1 MLNITTMKFNIS
13 QLNPLRHFQYQP
25 VGTVSGDE
33 HEDDDS
39 PRSSSTTPTLT
50 EVPLHEK
57 TVAVINRRSRRLH
70 GTQILFVV
78 SSICLL
84 LSISFYTMQRRGRV
98 TDDRCMHLMSAPS
111 PAFESVRYEWTTFN
125 DVFQPD
131 EYSGYPSKS
140 SEAAWA
146 KLWDFGAFS
155 VPVRHL
161 AGLNKSSETADFR
174 FLDEDNV
181 AGLLEGAH
189 QIHCLNLV
197 RQFIYR
203 DYWDYS
209 QLPSFQGGNKTRRA
223 HVDHCIETLRMVLTC
238 NTDIMPY
245 TLQTSSISGNVIGR
259 SYPRKCRVYSDIV
272 TWVNSNSVVDKIA

>member
-1 MLNITTMKFNIS
+1 MKLNIS

-25 VGTVSGDE
+25 IRTESRDE
-33 HEDDDS
+33 SVDDGS
-39 PRSSSTTPTLT
+39 PRSSSVTSPLT
-50 EVPLHEK
+50 GENEFP
-57 TVAVINRRSRRLH
+57 INNRQPRRWHS
-70 GTQILFVV
+70 TQALFVL
-78 SSICLL
+78 SSIVLFFSVSYYIL
-84 LSISFYTMQRRGRV
+84 QQRMRI
-98 TDDRCMHLMSAPS
+98 TDNVCMHRTSAPS
-111 PAFESVRYEWTTFN
+111 PALKSVRYEWTTFN

-131 EYSGYPSKS
+131 EYSGYPSNS

-155 VPVRHL
+155 VPVKYL

-174 FLDEDNV
+174 FIDEDNV

-197 RQFIYR
+197 RQYIYR
-203 DYWDYS
+203 DHWDYS
-209 QLPSFQGGNKTRRA
+209 QLPSFKGGDKVRRA

-238 NTDIMPY
+238 STDITPY
-245 TLQTSSISGNVIGR
+245 TLHKSSISESVISR

-272 TWVNSNSVVDKIA
+272 DWVHSNSVVDKVRQPTHDEGHS